1 MMTLAGFLVALAI
14 GLTGVGGGVLMTPV
28 LILGFGMQPA
38 VAVGTALLF
47 VTAVKLLA
55 APVYVVR
62 RQVDCRSAGL
72 LLLGGLPG
80 AAAGV
85 FVHRWFAHGNLRS
98 AVLVLVGLTIVALAL
113 VQMCRWVRCRA
124 VTEHGRSRR
133 GWLSWIGL
141 AIGVEVGFSSAG
153 AGALGNLALMNC
165 TRAAPAVIV
174 GTDLLFGLAIAAAA
188 GSLHFSAGH
197 ADTEALRRLCLG
209 GIPGALAGAWM
220 ATFLPSRPFRAAL
233 TLLMFG
239 LGSRLLWEG
248 VRSFAR

>member
-1 MMTLAGFLVALAI
+1 MMALAGFLIALAV

-38 VAVGTALLF
+38 AAVGTALLF
-47 VTAVKLLA
+47 VTVVKLLA
-55 APVYVVR
+55 APVYVAR
-62 RQVDCRSAGL
+62 GQVEYRAAGM

-80 AAAGV
+80 AAGGV
-85 FVHRWFAHGNLRS
+85 FLHRWLSRGNLRS
-98 AVLVLVGLTIVALAL
+98 AVLALVGSTIVALAL
-113 VQMCRWVRCRA
+113 MQMCRWI
-124 VTEHGRSRR
+124 RSRSAAPGGNAR
-133 GWLSWIGL
+133 RAWLAWIGM

-165 TRAAPAVIV
+165 TRAEPAVIV
-174 GTDLLFGLAIAAAA
+174 GTDLVFGLALAAAA
-188 GSLHFSAGH
+188 GALHLGAGH
-197 ADTEALRRLCLG
+197 VDGEALRLLCAG

-220 ATFLPSRPFRAAL
+220 AAFVPVRPFRAAL

>member
-1 MMTLAGFLVALAI
+1 MMSLAGFLVALAV
-14 GLTGVGGGVLMTPV
+14 GLTGVGGGVLMTPL
-28 LILGFGMQPA
+28 LILAFGMQPA
-38 VAVGTALLF
+38 AAVGTALLF

-62 RQVDCRSAGL
+62 RQVDYRAAAL
-72 LLLGGLPG
+72 LLAGGLPG

-85 FVHRWFAHGNLRS
+85 YVHRWLVRGDLRS
-98 AVLVLVGLTIVALAL
+98 AVLALVGLTIVVLAL
-113 VQMCRWVRCRA
+113 IQMCRWL
-124 VTEHGRSRR
+124 RR
-133 GWLSWIGL
+133 IAPDTPRKARRHWLAWIGL
-141 AIGVEVGFSSAG
+141 PIGIEVGFSSAG

-165 TRAAPAVIV
+165 TQAAPAVVV

-197 ADTEALRRLCLG
+197 VDAQALRALCLG
-209 GIPGALAGAWM
+209 GIPGALAGAGL
-220 ATFLPSRPFRAAL
+220 AAFLPARPFRAAL

-248 VRSFAR
+248 LRGFAR

>member
-1 MMTLAGFLVALAI
+1 MMAMAGFLIALAV
-14 GLTGVGGGVLMTPV
+14 GTTGVGGGVLMTPV

-38 VAVGTALLF
+38 AAVGTALLF
-47 VTAVKLLA
+47 ITVVKMLA

-62 RQVDCRSAGL
+62 RQVDYRAVGL

-85 FVHRWFAHGNLRS
+85 AVHRWFSQGGLRA
-98 AVLVLVGLTIVALAL
+98 AVLALVGFTIVALAL
-113 VQMCRWVRCRA
+113 MQMCRWVRSR
-124 VTEHGRSRR
+124 TETPAGRWRR
-133 GWLSWIGL
+133 GWLAWTGM

-174 GTDLLFGLAIAAAA
+174 GTDLLFGLALAAAA
-188 GSLHFSAGH
+188 GALHFSAGH
-197 ADTEALRRLCLG
+197 ADAAALRQLCLG

-220 ATFLPSRPFRAAL
+220 AAFLPVRPFRAAL
-233 TLLMFG
+233 ALLMLG

-248 VRSFAR
+248 VRSFVR

>member
-1 MMTLAGFLVALAI
+1 MMTLAGFLIALAV

-38 VAVGTALLF
+38 AAVGTALLF
-47 VTAVKLLA
+47 VTVVKLLA

-62 RQVDCRSAGL
+62 HQVDYRAAGL

-85 FVHRWFAHGNLRS
+85 LVHRWFSQGNLRS
-98 AVLVLVGLTIVALAL
+98 AVLALVGLTIVSLAFM
-113 VQMCRWVRCRA
+113 QMCRWVRSRGVA
-124 VTEHGRSRR
+124 EAGAGRR
-133 GWLSWIGL
+133 GWLAWIGM

-174 GTDLLFGLAIAAAA
+174 GTDLVFGLALAATA

-197 ADTEALRRLCLG
+197 VDGEALRLLWLG

-220 ATFLPSRPFRAAL
+220 ATFLPARPFRAAL

>member
-1 MMTLAGFLVALAI
+1 MMALAGFLVALAV

-38 VAVGTALLF
+38 AAVGTALLF
-47 VTAVKLLA
+47 VTVVKLLA
-55 APVYVVR
+55 APVYIVR
-62 RQVDCRSAGL
+62 RQVDYRAAGL
-72 LLLGGLPG
+72 LLVGGLPG

-85 FVHRWFAHGNLRS
+85 FVHRWFSHGSLRS
-98 AVLVLVGLTIVALAL
+98 AVLALVGLTIVALAL
-113 VQMCRWVRCRA
+113 VQMCRLVLSQA
-124 VTEHGRSRR
+124 EAKKGGGRR

-165 TRAAPAVIV
+165 TRAAPAVVV
-174 GTDLLFGLAIAAAA
+174 GTDLVFGLALAAAA
-188 GSLHFSAGH
+188 GSLHLSAGH
-197 ADTEALRRLCLG
+197 VDSGALRQLYLG

-220 ATFLPSRPFRAAL
+220 ATFVPARPFRAAL

-239 LGSRLLWEG
+239 LGSRLVWEG